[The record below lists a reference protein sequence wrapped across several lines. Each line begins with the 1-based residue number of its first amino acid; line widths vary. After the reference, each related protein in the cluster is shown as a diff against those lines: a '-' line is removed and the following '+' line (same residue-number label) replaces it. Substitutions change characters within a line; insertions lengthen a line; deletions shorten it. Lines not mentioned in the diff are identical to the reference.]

1 MKDEV
6 IAEELLDGSGK
17 IIISPYDI
25 ETKTIIGG
33 EIETTTRKEA
43 LKKYIIVAEM
53 INGEVRI
60 NDDYYEQD
68 DYAEFFTG
76 DDYYEE

>member
-1 MKDEV
+1 MKYEV

-17 IIISPYDI
+17 IIISPYDK

-33 EIETTTRKEA
+33 DIETTTRKEA
-43 LKKYIIVAEM
+43 ELKYKIVAE
-53 INGEVRI
+53 IVDGDIRL
-60 NDDYYEQD
+60 NDDFYEQD

>member
-17 IIISPYDI
+17 IIISPFDI
-25 ETKTIIGG
+25 PTQTIVGG

-43 LKKYIIVAEM
+43 EKKYIIVAEM
-53 INGEVRI
+53 IDGSIRM
-60 NDDYYEQD
+60 NDDYYEED